1 MSVGIPFLVLFTF
14 TFVSF
19 ITNVC
24 RNSIISFIY
33 LHFNQFPLVMKLIKV
48 KVNKTKNRIPTD
60 ISDETG
66 ESEGK

>member
-1 MSVGIPFLVLFTF
+1 
-14 TFVSF
+14 
-19 ITNVC
+19 
-24 RNSIISFIY
+24 
-33 LHFNQFPLVMKLIKV
+33 MKLIKV

>member
-1 MSVGIPFLVLFTF
+1 MSVGILFLV
-14 TFVSF
+14 
-19 ITNVC
+19 
-24 RNSIISFIY
+24 
-33 LHFNQFPLVMKLIKV
+33 KLIKV

>member
-1 MSVGIPFLVLFTF
+1 
-14 TFVSF
+14 
-19 ITNVC
+19 
-24 RNSIISFIY
+24 
-33 LHFNQFPLVMKLIKV
+33 MKLTKV